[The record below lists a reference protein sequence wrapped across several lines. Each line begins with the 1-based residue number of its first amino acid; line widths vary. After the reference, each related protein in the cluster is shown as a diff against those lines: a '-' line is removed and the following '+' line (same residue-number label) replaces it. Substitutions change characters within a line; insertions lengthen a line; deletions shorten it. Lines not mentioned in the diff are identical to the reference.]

1 MTRQEIASEIR
12 ANFDAWYVR
21 NFLDAKAGRIGGISY
36 SRAGA
41 LDDAKAGAS
50 ARARF
55 IWYSSAY
62 DRGLLDHTEPLKPD
76 EARFLVS
83 NPLVAFQLAL
93 GITDLRGLRCYRRG
107 LTAQVNRLQR
117 RSYRARYYDRDNER
131 RRRLAA
137 ERRKI
142 TRRTTLNPCPTPEQF
157 LAAFERRG
165 ESAEAKVRFGGMVH
179 DLECYVD
186 NCLKYDE
193 NGEICGRNG
202 GIKAWIAV
210 NLPQLNGRYKTI
222 MRYKAFAK
230 RLRQAAEIPDP
241 VPTSAIY
248 DGLPETGPVRG
259 ELDVA
264 ATQGGGGGT
273 RDAVGEYYAFNS
285 HDWKKAALLKSLA
298 EARRRLDGCGGVF
311 AELDRAVDE
320 WQETRPGE
328 GHAVGCVSGRAGHA
342 PFREDGRSIRTE
354 PSAGLVITT
363 DIPASKPERK
373 PR

>member
-1 MTRQEIASEIR
+1 MTRQEIAREVR
-12 ANFDAWYVR
+12 ATFDAWYAR
-21 NFLDAKAGRIGGISY
+21 NFLDGRAGRIGGVSY

-41 LDDAKAGAS
+41 LDDVKAGAS

-55 IWYSSAY
+55 VWYASAY
-62 DRGLLDHTEPLKPD
+62 DRGLLDHTEPLTQD

-93 GITDLRGLRCYRRG
+93 GVTDLRGLRCYRRG
-107 LTAQVNRLQR
+107 LTAQLNRLQQ
-117 RSYRARYYDRDNER
+117 RSYRARYYARDNER

-142 TRRTTLNPCPTPEQF
+142 TRRTTLNPCPTPAEF

-222 MRYKAFAK
+222 MRYKALAK

-241 VPTSAIY
+241 VPTSAVY
-248 DGLPETGPVRG
+248 DGLPETGP
-259 ELDVA
+259 A
-264 ATQGGGGGT
+264 GGAGACGT
-273 RDAVGEYYAFNS
+273 ARDAGVRYYAFDSCNKRTKS
-285 HDWKKAALLKSLA
+285 LLKSLDVV
-298 EARRRLDGCGGVF
+298 RRRLDGAGRVF
-311 AELDRAVDE
+311 AAIERAVDE
-320 WQETRPGE
+320 WLDARPG
-328 GHAVGCVSGRAGHA
+328 GGALSVS
-342 PFREDGRSIRTE
+342 F
-354 PSAGLVITT
+354 
-363 DIPASKPERK
+363 PERGRNVRTCDVW
-373 PR
+373 PG